1 MYDRTLHLGTA
12 SILAS
17 QLRDPDVSNL
27 IPEPNLSRAT
37 ELVLELMK
45 IPGASGG
52 EQMVVDYI
60 RRRLLQAGCDP
71 SWLKSDQAHRRTRLI
86 GQTGNFA
93 LRMRGKLRSARRM
106 FIAHMDTV
114 PICVDAEPV
123 LKGSRIA
130 SKNPNGGLGA
140 DDRAGVAVLLNTAL
154 EILEK
159 KLPCPPLTFL
169 WSVQEEVGLQGV
181 RHASL
186 GMLQNPKLAFNF
198 DGGSPEKLTIG
209 ATGGYRMQ
217 IKVSGR
223 ASHAGGAPE
232 KGVSAIVIAG
242 LAIADLQNRGWHG
255 QIIKGRQRGTSNI
268 GVIDGGT
275 ATNVV
280 ADTVELKAEARSYSK
295 GFRRKI
301 VAQIKNSFLQAAK
314 QVINSTGDSGAV
326 TFTGQTDYESFRL
339 RQNEPCLKNAKAAIQ
354 ASGGVPVTFCS
365 AGGLDANWLTARGIP
380 TVTLGCGQLFQ
391 HTCREQLDLS
401 WYHKAC
407 RIALYLATDH
417 R

>member
-1 MYDRTLHLGTA
+1 M
-12 SILAS
+12 
-17 QLRDPDVSNL
+17 SNVTPQ
-27 IPEPNLSRAT
+27 ISSSRAT

-45 IPGASGG
+45 IPGTSGS
-52 EQMVVDYI
+52 EQLVADYI
-60 RRRLLQAGCDP
+60 RQRLLRAGCNP
-71 SWLKSDQAHRRTRLI
+71 KWLKSDQAHRRTHLS

-93 LRMRGKLRSARRM
+93 LRMRGTLRSPRRM
-106 FIAHMDTV
+106 LIAHMDTV
-114 PICVDAEPV
+114 PICVNAEPV
-123 LKGSRIA
+123 LQGNRIA
-130 SKNPNGGLGA
+130 SKNPSCGLGA

-217 IKVSGR
+217 IKISGL

-242 LAIADLQNRGWHG
+242 LAIADLQKRGWHG
-255 QIIKGRQRGTSNI
+255 QIIKGQQRGTSNI
-268 GVIDGGT
+268 GVIHGGT

-280 ADTVELKAEARSYSK
+280 ADTVQLKAEARSYSK
-295 GFRRKI
+295 TFRKKI
-301 VAQIKNSFLQAAK
+301 VAQVKKAFSQAAQ
-314 QVINSTGDSGAV
+314 QVMNASGESGTV

-339 RQNEPCLKNAKAAIQ
+339 SQTEPSVKKAKAAIQ
-354 ASGGVPVTFCS
+354 ALGGVPVPFCS

-401 WYHKAC
+401 WFHKAC